1 MWSGFGT
8 FFSSHE
14 CGCLKKTSG
23 RFRDKGQRLL
33 FCKGVASHTAQETST
48 RIAHRKSRSS
58 SGNKPFRCLPKEE
71 TRIAAASLT
80 WIRQHY
86 CLNFQINVK
95 GVRRAAPLLE
105 TKRALPT

>member
-1 MWSGFGT
+1 
-8 FFSSHE
+8 
-14 CGCLKKTSG
+14 
-23 RFRDKGQRLL
+23 
-33 FCKGVASHTAQETST
+33 
-48 RIAHRKSRSS
+48 
-58 SGNKPFRCLPKEE
+58 LPKEE
-71 TRIAAASLT
+71 PRIAAASLT